1 MRLIDPRGD
10 PTSYKLTPHACGVK
24 GCRSPTRDGKPFC
37 PEHVHLN
44 PHGGRVTAEI
54 AARAAEDA
62 MVRAGRMPTSRY
74 NLGGITAQSILR
86 HLSEYGVRTQARV
99 CMELRIDEVV
109 LDGYLKALIKRKMVR
124 LETTK
129 RGKETLSL
137 VRPLHLHS
145 DQGYG
150 SGRDMRSSLRA
161 HPSSS

>member
-1 MRLIDPRGD
+1 MRLTDSRGE
-10 PTSYKLTPHACGVK
+10 PTVYKLGPRACGVK
-24 GCRSPTRDGKPFC
+24 SCPDPTRDGKPFC

-62 MVRAGRMPTSRY
+62 LVRTGRTPASRY

-86 HLSEYGVRTQARV
+86 HLSEYGVRTRARV

-109 LDGYLKALIKRKMVR
+109 FDGYLKALVKRKMVR

-137 VRPLHLHS
+137 VHPLHLRS

-150 SGRDMRSSLRA
+150 SGRDTRSSLRA